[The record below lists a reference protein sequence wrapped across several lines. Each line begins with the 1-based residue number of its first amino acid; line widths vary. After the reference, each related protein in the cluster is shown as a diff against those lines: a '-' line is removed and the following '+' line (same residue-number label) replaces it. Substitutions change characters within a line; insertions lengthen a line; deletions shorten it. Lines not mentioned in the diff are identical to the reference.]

1 MCKKTRQSSAVSFLM
16 PGRAAKGADMKSHI
30 IGGSGSGKTYLAR
43 RLAQEYDIPH
53 VELDELQCASGA
65 TLLRGL
71 R

>member
-1 MCKKTRQSSAVSFLM
+1 
-16 PGRAAKGADMKSHI
+16 MKLRI
-30 IGGSGSGKTYLAR
+30 IGGSGKTYLAR

>member
-1 MCKKTRQSSAVSFLM
+1 
-16 PGRAAKGADMKSHI
+16 MKLRI
-30 IGGSGSGKTYLAR
+30 IGGSGKTYLAR
-43 RLAQEYDIPH
+43 RLAQEYDIHH